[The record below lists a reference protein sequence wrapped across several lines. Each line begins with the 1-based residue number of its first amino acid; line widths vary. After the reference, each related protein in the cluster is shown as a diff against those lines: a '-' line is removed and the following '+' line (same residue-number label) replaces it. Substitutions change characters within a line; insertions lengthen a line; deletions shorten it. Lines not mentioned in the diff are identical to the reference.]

1 MKLPPYNAFCT
12 IIKFFYHPS
21 FTTHHNITRWQ
32 FWQPW
37 PRALITPPFRCP
49 DKLLQKT
56 IFPAHQNAI
65 SSSAQGFL
73 VILTVSHAD
82 QRLLMTRV
90 TWHDVMHSI
99 DSEVLLCDAEII
111 LSKLTETPVPWSPRC
126 VVSKTRL
133 VMLLGTELMKT
144 WSLEMTRSCSRA
156 AHWPGVVWTVGTEC
170 WPGLW
175 DARCN

>member
-12 IIKFFYHPS
+12 IIKFFYRPS

-37 PRALITPPFRCP
+37 PGALITLPFRCP

-56 IFPAHQNAI
+56 IFPAHQNAR
-65 SSSAQGFL
+65 SSSARGFRWSWQWASEPR
-73 VILTVSHAD
+73 TSE
-82 QRLLMTRV
+82 TRV

-99 DSEVLLCDAEII
+99 DSEVLLCDAEFM
-111 LSKLTETPVPWSPRC
+111 LSKLTETPVPWLPMC

-144 WSLEMTRSCSRA
+144 WSLEMTPSCSRA
-156 AHWPGVVWTVGTEC
+156 AHCAGCSVDC
-170 WPGLW
+170 RDRML
-175 DARCN
+175 ARFMRGEM